1 MKSLVNHQKRCLFSG
16 GTRSTHSETQVES
29 KLPVA
34 DIETLMHNLQRLKI
48 SYSKSDEE
56 NTRLKTKN
64 TQLETLVQSLNE
76 DLNSQLV
83 EIQKIYEGKSPRP
96 HFLD

>member
-1 MKSLVNHQKRCLFSG
+1 
-16 GTRSTHSETQVES
+16 
-29 KLPVA
+29 
-34 DIETLMHNLQRLKI
+34 MHNLQRLKI